1 MRTRSLVPAR
11 RALSVSKSGSRVS
24 GSSSAG
30 DSVTSMP
37 SSASTRTTASSASP
51 DRSARSIAEVT
62 SPIVTNPRERPSAT
76 RSVNCCVS
84 DAALVTMVRL
94 TATVCGTEYRF
105 RGTQFYSF
113 DQMFNLLAICGRT
126 PSYVLSTAGRS
137 SQEPLPA
144 LLQRDQVAEHLVV
157 RGLVVLRIR
166 PLQLRLDGGDL
177 PARRQLPDP
186 GEHHV

>member
-11 RALSVSKSGSRVS
+11 RALSESKSGSLVS
-24 GSSSAG
+24 GS
-30 DSVTSMP
+30 
-37 SSASTRTTASSASP
+37 SSASTRTTASSVSA

-62 SPIVTNPRERPSAT
+62 SPIVTKPRERPSAT

-94 TATVCGTEYRF
+94 TATVCGTEHRF
-105 RGTQFYSF
+105 RGTQFYGF

-126 PSYVLSTAGRS
+126 PSYVLSTTGRP
-137 SQEPLPA
+137 SQQPLPA

-157 RGLVVLRIR
+157 RR
-166 PLQLRLDGGDL
+166 
-177 PARRQLPDP
+177 
-186 GEHHV
+186 